1 MLLYHEK
8 TLCEI
13 NRNNITNSNSCYW
26 NRFSW
31 YLISF
36 TVTFRDHTW
45 ILHEKVFKCFAQ
57 FFFSKYA
64 NNAPFSWFQI
74 NLTQLIRMLNFSKS
88 IATQVC
94 THTRAFEQGGIFIV
108 PYTLLW
114 HGSTVFRVSHEGL
127 PCLVAK
133 PGVLRT
139 YSNTDPEY

>member
-1 MLLYHEK
+1 MYPVFYPFKNMFLYHEK

-57 FFFSKYA
+57 FFFQNTLTMHLFHGFKLTSPNKSECLIFQRALPHKYA
-64 NNAPFSWFQI
+64 RTHAP
-74 NLTQLIRMLNFSKS
+74 LNK
-88 IATQVC
+88 
-94 THTRAFEQGGIFIV
+94 
-108 PYTLLW
+108 
-114 HGSTVFRVSHEGL
+114 EGYL
-127 PCLVAK
+127 SCHIHC
-133 PGVLRT
+133 
-139 YSNTDPEY
+139 YDTDPRFSRSRTKDCHV